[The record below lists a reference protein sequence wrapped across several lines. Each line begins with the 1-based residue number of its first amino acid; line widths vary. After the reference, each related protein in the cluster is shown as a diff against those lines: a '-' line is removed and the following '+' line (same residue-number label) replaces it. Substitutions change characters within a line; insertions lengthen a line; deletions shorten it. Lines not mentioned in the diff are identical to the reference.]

1 MQEIIPPDFPHEIHA
16 FSPLFFAL
24 GHLPPHRARHG
35 FFGGI
40 VSTFVSR
47 GCLAIGRKKNLA
59 QRVTIIKT
67 AYQLFVEEGY
77 ENVTTKQV
85 ADTCGMAHSLL
96 HYYYPTKSDLLTDI
110 INTMIAKLHSYIAA
124 EGVDLMDRLYVYG
137 LFNRLFF
144 ESVSVNRKLL
154 GIYQAA
160 LTDGDVLRR
169 WTKYAVDKFA
179 LLPADA
185 TEKAKLAPYIL
196 SGSMG
201 QILPLYAETE
211 IHLELRETV
220 NLALDV
226 FYSVNSLTKA
236 WIHAT
241 VGLIDR
247 RMTQPFIRGFLTEFS
262 DMMRT

>member
-1 MQEIIPPDFPHEIHA
+1 M
-16 FSPLFFAL
+16 
-24 GHLPPHRARHG
+24 
-35 FFGGI
+35 
-40 VSTFVSR
+40 
-47 GCLAIGRKKNLA
+47 GRKKNLA

-67 AYQLFVEEGY
+67 AYQLFLEEGY

-85 ADTCGMAHSLL
+85 AEACNMAHSLL

-124 EGVDLMDRLYVYG
+124 EGVDLTDKLYVYG

-144 ESVSVNRKLL
+144 ESVTVNRKLL

-160 LTDGDVLRR
+160 LQDGDVLRR
-169 WTKYAVDKFA
+169 WTRFAVDKMA

-185 TEKAKLAPYIL
+185 PDKAQLAPFL
-196 SGSMG
+196 FAGSMG
-201 QILPLYAETE
+201 QILPLYVAGE
-211 IHLELRETV
+211 IGLELREAI

-226 FYSVNSLTKA
+226 FYSVSGLTKA

-241 VGLIDR
+241 IGLIDR
-247 RMTQPFIRGFLTEFS
+247 RMTQQFVSGFLTEFGE
-262 DMMRT
+262 MMRVTSD

>member
-1 MQEIIPPDFPHEIHA
+1 MINCILQEIILVFVT
-16 FSPLFFAL
+16 
-24 GHLPPHRARHG
+24 
-35 FFGGI
+35 GGCT
-40 VSTFVSR
+40 V
-47 GCLAIGRKKNLA
+47 IGRKKNLT
-59 QRVTIIKT
+59 QRVVIIKT
-67 AYQLFVEEGY
+67 AYRLFLEEGY

-85 ADTCGMAHSLL
+85 ADACNMAHSLL

-124 EGVDLMDRLYVYG
+124 DGVDLTDKLYVYG
-137 LFNRLFF
+137 LFTRLFF
-144 ESVSVNRKLL
+144 EAVTVNRKLL
-154 GIYQAA
+154 GVYQAA

-169 WTKYAVDKFA
+169 WTKYAVDK
-179 LLPADA
+179 LQLHPAEA
-185 TEKAKLAPYIL
+185 PEKAKLAPYIL

-201 QILPLYAETE
+201 QILPLYVDTE

-226 FYSVNSLTKA
+226 FYSVNGLTKA

-247 RMTQPFIRGFLTEFS
+247 RITQAFIRSFLTEFTE
-262 DMMRT
+262 MMQD